1 MQRPAGL
8 SSQSVSFVVCDY
20 TCSDG
25 FTREPES
32 SVCPALLCNP
42 RRNLV
47 SPKAILMMNQL
58 RTSSFKG
65 EIIRFFNAAAHWNR
79 HPKDYNNRMA
89 IAKTNQPSLWQK
101 LLPKPDAASNKYTRG
116 SALIVGGYPITGA
129 ARLAAMACARTGAGI
144 TTIACPQIALPIYA
158 SSMLSVMTKP
168 FDSDKTFN
176 NLISDARISAY
187 LIGPG
192 AGLSQETRAQAQAIL
207 SKASPCVI
215 DADAIKAF
223 AGHQAILRNTIQAP
237 CVLTPHEG
245 EFKHLFDL
253 DDDRNASVTH
263 AARQT
268 GAIVLL
274 KGSDTLIAD
283 PEGRLIVNENASPT
297 LATAGS
303 GDVLAGIITGLLAQG
318 MPAFEAAAAA
328 TWIHAEAARLFG
340 VGLIAEDLIE
350 MLPTVLANLHI
361 D

>member
-20 TCSDG
+20 TFSDG

-47 SPKAILMMNQL
+47 SPNACLFDEPIANKFIQNW
-58 RTSSFKG
+58 
-65 EIIRFFNAAAHWNR
+65 IIRLFHTIAHW
-79 HPKDYNNRMA
+79 KKTGDDYNMGMITPKINS
-89 IAKTNQPSLWQK
+89 PELWQH
-101 LLPKPDAASNKYTRG
+101 LLPQPDATSNKYTRG

-129 ARLAAMACARTGAGI
+129 ARLAALACARSGSGI

-168 FDSDKTFN
+168 FDSDKAFN
-176 NLISDARISAY
+176 NLINDARISAY

-192 AGLSQETRAQAQAIL
+192 VGLSQETRAQAQAVL
-207 SKASPCVI
+207 SKGTPCVL

-223 AGHQAILRNTIQAP
+223 TGHQAILRSTIQGP
-237 CVLTPHEG
+237 CVITPHEG
-245 EFKHLFDL
+245 EFTHLFDL
-253 DDDRNASVTH
+253 DNDREASVIR

-283 PEGRLIVNENASPT
+283 PEGRLFVNENAPPT

-303 GDVLAGIITGLLAQG
+303 GDVLAGILTGLLAQG
-318 MPAFEAAAAA
+318 IPAFEAAAAA
-328 TWIHAEAARLFG
+328 TWIHGECARLFG

-350 MLPTVLANLHI
+350 MLPTILAKLL